1 MPLFQTIYKEN
12 TMNRFLLLCL
22 SLPSLLLSLELP
34 TEHAIQ
40 RAFGKSVELNSKVI
54 QLSNAQQSIMS
65 LVSGH
70 IEKYFVEPGQKVKVG
85 DKIALIESIM
95 LSQMTA
101 EYISLQEQYKA
112 VEKNYKA
119 TKELYEKGM
128 ISLQDYNSQSI
139 EKNIILAKITAL
151 KSQLE
156 TLGIDTTSL
165 KKASADYILYAHSD
179 GVVSELLQPL
189 HSVIGEDTSIISI
202 VKDQA
207 YFIKSYVPLEYA
219 AVLKV
224 GQKTVMNY
232 NGKNINAHVT
242 QILPEVD
249 EQTQRIIVLSSI
261 DEKVNGLFINS
272 YVPTTLYYDVKKPY
286 VAVKKSA
293 LSFFQNEWVVFVP
306 IEGEHHEEHDEHDED
321 KHKEHDH
328 SEHEGHD
335 HSSHEMDE
343 KNTHDEHEK
352 HNEHNEHTGH
362 DEHEDEEQPY
372 QPVVVEIITQDENY
386 AAIKGLAL
394 GTEYV
399 SDKSYYA
406 KSMILKSSLGGHG
419 H

>member
-1 MPLFQTIYKEN
+1 MPSFLTIYKEH
-12 TMNRFLLLCL
+12 TMNKFLLLSFL
-22 SLPSLLLSLELP
+22 LPGLLLSLELP
-34 TEHAIQ
+34 KEHTIQ

-101 EYISLQEQYKA
+101 EYISLKEQYKA
-112 VEKNYKA
+112 VNKNYNA

-128 ISLQDYNSQSI
+128 ISLQDYNTQSI

-151 KSQLE
+151 KSQLN
-156 TLGIDTTSL
+156 TLGIEADKL

-179 GVVSELLQPL
+179 GVISQLLQPL

-219 AVLKV
+219 NVLKV
-224 GQKTVMNY
+224 GEKIVMNY
-232 NGKNINAHVT
+232 NNKNITAHIT

-249 EQTQRIIVLSSI
+249 EQTQRIIILSSI
-261 DEKVNGLFINS
+261 DEKVDGLFINS
-272 YVPTTLYYDVKKPY
+272 YVSSTLYYDVKKHY
-286 VAVKKSA
+286 IAVKKSA

-306 IEGEHHEEHDEHDED
+306 TQEEEHEED
-321 KHKEHDH
+321 
-328 SEHEGHD
+328 EHEGHD
-335 HSSHEMDE
+335 HADE
-343 KNTHDEHEK
+343 ALDKHDEHDD
-352 HNEHNEHTGH
+352 HNEHAGHNEH
-362 DEHEDEEQPY
+362 EEKIAY
-372 QPVVVEIITQDENY
+372 APVVVEIITQDEEY

-394 GTEYV
+394 GSEYV